1 MPAARPCACASPSR
15 ADSPQVPSGASIFDS
30 MPLRCPGLVLATA
43 LLAACP
49 TAPPPLAAPARR
61 LPDRRG
67 TWTGAWAG
75 APLTLVILDQSDAA
89 PVEGVSV
96 GPWQVFGRNLPG
108 VAGILTVKIRSE
120 MVSVNVQG
128 RLGIS
133 NGRLTLVLEPATAN
147 GGWISLT
154 RLDENRLAGTG
165 TAQMRWEPQGPV
177 ELIRQPQGPAA
188 NPPA

>member
-1 MPAARPCACASPSR
+1 MPVRW
-15 ADSPQVPSGASIFDS
+15 
-30 MPLRCPGLVLATA
+30 PGLLVVAA
-43 LLAACP
+43 LLGACS
-49 TAPPPLAAPARR
+49 TAPPPLATPAGR
-61 LPDRRG
+61 LPDLRG
-67 TWTGAWAG
+67 TWTGTWAG
-75 APLTLVILDQSDAA
+75 TPVTLVILDQSDAA

-108 VAGILTVKIRSE
+108 VSGILTVKIRSE